1 MGRGGQNGQCQEF
14 AEMTSHTFNE
24 THLAEFLKRS
34 PPHAVGRMTEAWDG
48 GKQPG
53 SWFATV
59 GHTSSFFAA
68 LPPETKLTRA
78 AVENA
83 VRNESVSDADASM
96 LIFAWGGMTT
106 VKNAKSIVGSIDHWL

>member
-1 MGRGGQNGQCQEF
+1 
-14 AEMTSHTFNE
+14 MTANTFNQL
-24 THLAEFLKRS
+24 HLTEFLKRS

-59 GHTSSFFAA
+59 GYTSSFIAA
-68 LPPETKLTRA
+68 LSPETKLTRA

-96 LIFAWGGMTT
+96 LIFAWGGMT
-106 VKNAKSIVGSIDHWL
+106 VKNAKAILGSIDHWLEIVSGLRGEKSDVP